1 MPQPGIRHKGY
12 NRKRSKKR
20 DRRLG
25 KVKYDENGKKVD
37 DRDTAEGA
45 NLGFK
50 DIERENPMFDKFYRA
65 QKFCSDEDFDKTM
78 EVLKTDLP
86 ASFRITGTRSHAK
99 VLLKIIEGQY
109 FKELTEFL
117 AQGGNV
123 VIPKVLPWYP
133 DNLAYQLNATRKDIR
148 REEIYFKLHNFLVAE
163 TECGSISR
171 QETVSMIPPLVL
183 GVEPHHKVLDMCA
196 APGSKTTQL
205 MEAVHDLPEGE
216 LPSGFVVA
224 NDSDNSRC
232 YMLTHQVKRLQSPC
246 IVITNHDAACM
257 PNIYVPDQARPGK
270 NTPLKFDRILCDVP
284 CTGDGTLRKNADIWP
299 KWNPVNSVNLHGV
312 QYRIAKRGL
321 ELLEVGGR
329 MVYSTCSFNP
339 IEDEAVLARLL
350 QETGDSVRLVDMKD
364 KLPGLEYSPGLTT
377 WQCASKHCDIY
388 SKFEEVPEQIAKV
401 QIRPSMFPPPPE
413 VAEKLGLEK
422 CARLLPHH
430 QNTGGFFVALLEKV
444 GLCPWE
450 SVRKASKRDGEAS
463 ENIEEDDEVEGTPE
477 PEPPKKKFKGQNQG
491 FREDP
496 IFYFG
501 DDEEVFPEIQ
511 KYFDLSLPCNLF
523 LTRCRDETKKKN
535 LFFTNAAVK
544 QIVENNRERV
554 KIINTGVKAFTRA
567 DNKGST
573 CEYRLAQEGCLSTI
587 PFIKNRV
594 VRPGKE
600 DIIKILQSSEI
611 EKPPEIKNFTQ
622 ELREEMHAIPTGSL
636 AFVYKDLESGMS
648 IEMVGWKGKET
659 VRAYVPKN
667 ERLHYLRLVGA
678 DTSMWEVNKFEE
690 KKEKDRERKEA
701 REKREKSL
709 NGDLDIKLTENH
721 NSEVNGAIMTE
732 KCDET

>member
-1 MPQPGIRHKGY
+1 MPQPGIRQKGGY
-12 NRKRSKKR
+12 NRKRNKKR

-25 KVKYDENGKKVD
+25 KVKYDENGQKVD

-50 DIERENPMFDKFYRA
+50 DIERVNPMFEKFYRA
-65 QKFCSDEDFDKTM
+65 QKFCSDEEFDQTM
-78 EVLKTDLP
+78 AVLKTDLP
-86 ASFRITGTRSHAK
+86 ASFRITGTRSHATE
-99 VLLKIIEGQY
+99 LLKIIEGKY

-117 AQGGNV
+117 AQGGDV
-123 VIPKVLPWYP
+123 VIPKALPWYP

-163 TECGSISR
+163 TDSGSISR

-216 LPSGFVVA
+216 LPTGFVVA
-224 NDSDNSRC
+224 NDSDNARC
-232 YMLTHQVKRLQSPC
+232 YLLTHQVKRLQSPC
-246 IVITNHDAACM
+246 IMITNHDAACM
-257 PNIYVPDQARPGK
+257 PNIFVPDTTRPGK
-270 NTPLKFDRILCDVP
+270 NKTLKFDRILCDVP

-339 IEDEAVLARLL
+339 IEDEAVLSRLL
-350 QETGDSVRLVDMKD
+350 QDTGDSVRLVDIKE
-364 KLPGLEYSPGLTT
+364 KLPGLQYSPGLST
-377 WQCASKHCDIY
+377 WQCASKQCDLY
-388 SKFEEVPEQIAKV
+388 TRFEDVPEQIAKV

-413 VAEKLGLEK
+413 IAEKLGLEK
-422 CARLLPHH
+422 CARLLPHQ

-450 SVRKASKRDGEAS
+450 SVRKAKKREGEDA
-463 ENIEEDDEVEGTPE
+463 EEDGDEDQTPE
-477 PEPPKKKFKGQNQG
+477 PEPPRKKFKGQNKG

-511 KYFDLSLPCNLF
+511 KYFDLSLPANLF

-544 QIVENNRERV
+544 QVVENNRERV

-567 DNKGST
+567 DNKGSN

-594 VRPGKE
+594 LRPGKE

-611 EKPPEIKNFTQ
+611 EKPPEIRNFTQ
-622 ELREEMHAIPTGSL
+622 ELREEMHAIETGSV
-636 AFVYKDLESGMS
+636 AFVYKDVETGMS
-648 IEMVGWKGKET
+648 IEIVGWKGKDT

-701 REKREKSL
+701 RENRENSL
-709 NGDLDIKLTENH
+709 NGAPPENGSGDVKTELSMDKTN
-721 NSEVNGAIMTE
+721 
-732 KCDET
+732 CDES